1 MNLTTKLTTRR
12 PVEIAAMLFI
22 SASVSGFALGVFGF
36 MTWGIIRYPSY
47 AASCPASAW
56 IFYSVL
62 GIVGVLSSLAYVKL
76 IKALFGYL
84 WNSPIPMI
92 REIPSQQ
99 ESA

>member
-1 MNLTTKLTTRR
+1 MTTKWVMTRR
-12 PVEIAAMLFI
+12 PVEIAAILFL
-22 SASVSGFALGVFGF
+22 SAAVSGFALGVFGF
-36 MTWGIIRYPSY
+36 MTWVIIRDPSD
-47 AASCPASAW
+47 AASCPASVW

-92 REIPSQQ
+92 REIPSQ
-99 ESA
+99 EKSA